1 MSDKTRNFCP
11 ALREG
16 KRWMIITHKFYEW
29 MEQQAGNSKNDV
41 GMHV

>member
-1 MSDKTRNFCP
+1 MSDKIRNFFP

-16 KRWMIITHKFYEW
+16 KRWMIITHKFYE
-29 MEQQAGNSKNDV
+29 QQAGNSKNDV